1 MVVPV
6 RSMNS
11 NEWAFLRPFTAPMWA
26 VTAIFFVIIGAVVW
40 IFVALQENKSL
51 PFFGKIEIPLTR
63 GDNHRAE
70 Y

>member
-1 MVVPV
+1 VVVPV

-40 IFVALQENKSL
+40 ILEHRLKDDF
-51 PFFGKIEIPLTR
+51 R
-63 GDNHRAE
+63 GPPRKQVVTVL
-70 Y
+70 

>member
-1 MVVPV
+1 VVVPV

-51 PFFGKIEIPLTR
+51 PFF
-63 GDNHRAE
+63 
-70 Y
+70 